1 MPSDLAQ
8 GTQLARGRHRLD
20 AGRGRR
26 ESSGAVGGVT
36 GIRRHWVLLF
46 LPLKPRRILVPE
58 PESLPEGLLLCA
70 LPRVEA
76 WTSVQGGGTP
86 RSSEGPP

>member
-8 GTQLARGRHRLD
+8 GTQLASGPIGRGWHQLD
-20 AGRGRR
+20 AGMGKR
-26 ESSGAVGGVT
+26 ESSGAVGG
-36 GIRRHWVLLF
+36 VLLF

-58 PESLPEGLLLCA
+58 HKSLPEGLLMCA
-70 LPRVEA
+70 LPSVEA

-86 RSSEGPP
+86 RSNEGPP